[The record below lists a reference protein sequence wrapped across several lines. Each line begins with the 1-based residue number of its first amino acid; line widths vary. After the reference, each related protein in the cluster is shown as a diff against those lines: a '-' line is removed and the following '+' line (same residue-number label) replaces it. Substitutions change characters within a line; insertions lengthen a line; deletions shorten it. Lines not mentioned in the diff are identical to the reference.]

1 MIEKYITTAWCYLY
15 CSERHIVVWEM
26 TEESSTTSPLS
37 VGAMTTTGMTQIT
50 GGMTSP
56 FSRGNEFYFQCG
68 VLVVGV
74 LGTAANALILYA
86 LIASKQHKKHVLIV
100 HQNVLDL
107 FTSFFMIITY
117 SLLLCNLYLTGPA
130 GYWLCAL
137 LLSESF
143 IWWGTIASV
152 VNLAILT
159 IERYLKVVHSTW
171 SQNKLRNWMTYSA
184 MAFAW
189 IISFVHNVAVAIPT
203 SAVID
208 GTCHSYA
215 IWPSKTA
222 SIIYFIFGFLAFYI
236 VIILMFIFCY
246 WRILIV
252 IRRQARVMATHAAAG
267 PSTSQAHAQAQYNQ
281 IQSNVIKTM
290 IFVSA
295 FYTISW
301 SPTYIYY
308 LYLNISPRPHFTDIG
323 YYGSVSIAYL
333 YMCTNPF
340 VYATKFDPVKE
351 VLLRLIRCKISE

>member
-1 MIEKYITTAWCYLY
+1 
-15 CSERHIVVWEM
+15 M

-143 IWWGTIASV
+143 IWWGTLASV
-152 VNLAILT
+152 VNLAIIT
-159 IERYLKVVHSTW
+159 IERYLKVVHSAW

-189 IISFVHNVAVAIPT
+189 IISFVHNVVVAILT

-208 GTCHSYA
+208 GACYSYA
-215 IWPSKTA
+215 IWPSNTA
-222 SIIYFIFGFLAFYI
+222 IIYFIWGFLTFYV
-236 VIILMFIFCY
+236 VIILIFIFCY

-252 IRRQARVMATHAAAG
+252 IRRQARVMATHATAG

-301 SPTYIYY
+301 LPTYIYY
-308 LYLNISPRPHFTDIG
+308 LYVSISPRPHLTEIS
-323 YYGSVSIAYL
+323 YYASVSIAYL

-351 VLLRLIRCKISE
+351 VLLRLIRCKKSE